1 MWKVLSRRS
10 WREYRVQASL
20 PYRSVLSTHALYT
33 TIPVFFVNMALSH
46 NRFPSRA
53 ITDAA
58 VQLIQVSDV
67 TIRDVQICKMRWLV
81 ILAEIVIVLQ
91 KSARWQRKL
100 YIRKLINMTL
110 VPCNSC
116 T

>member
-1 MWKVLSRRS
+1 MTSLYRGFNVQNYVQIRHGRS
-10 WREYRVQASL
+10 TLLHAGVV
-20 PYRSVLSTHALYT
+20 SVTL
-33 TIPVFFVNMALSH
+33 
-46 NRFPSRA
+46 RGRA